1 MKIQQKIMKIQIYN
15 QNFDLTDPFKEYLQ
29 IKFDTLDK
37 YQNDIIDFQVK
48 LIRDQHHQKGDVY
61 TIEAKISMPNT
72 ETIFVKEQD
81 SDARAAVDKVQEKLA
96 RILVKNKSK
105 KIGKLRKNIKKFKS
119 LKFWKKKEY

>member
-1 MKIQQKIMKIQIYN
+1 MKIQIYN

-29 IKFDTLDK
+29 TKFDSLDK
-37 YQNDIIDFQVK
+37 YQTDILDFQVK
-48 LIRDQHHQKGDVY
+48 LIRDQHHQKGEVY
-61 TIEAKISMPNT
+61 TVEAKLSIPNT
-72 ETIFVKEQD
+72 ETIFVKEED

-96 RILVKNKSK
+96 RILVKNKNK